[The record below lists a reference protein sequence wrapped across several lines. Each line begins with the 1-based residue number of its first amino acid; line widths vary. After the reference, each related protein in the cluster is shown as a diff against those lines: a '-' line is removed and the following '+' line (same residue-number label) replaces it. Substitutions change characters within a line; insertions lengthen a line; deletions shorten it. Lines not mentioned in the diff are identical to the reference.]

1 MKTSILKIAAMV
13 MFMVTL
19 GCEKSEDDNMMNN
32 LSAAQITELKGIAAS
47 GTWTIAYY
55 FDTDKEETAHFNGY
69 TFTFNADGSLVATN
83 GTTTVN
89 GSWSVTDSD
98 SSNDDS
104 PDDSDVDFNIAF
116 ASPADFADLT
126 DDWDIVEYT
135 AVRIELIDISGGNG
149 GTDKL
154 VFEKN

>member
-1 MKTSILKIAAMV
+1 
-13 MFMVTL
+13 MVTL

-32 LSAAQITELKGIAAS
+32 LSAAQITELNGIAAS

-69 TFTFNADGSLVATN
+69 TFTFNTDGSLVATN

-89 GSWSVTDSD
+89 GTWSVTDSD
-98 SSNDDS
+98 SSDDSSDDS
-104 PDDSDVDFNIAF
+104 PSDDSDVDFNIAF
-116 ASPADFADLT
+116 VSPADFADLT

-154 VFEKN
+154 VFEKD

>member
-1 MKTSILKIAAMV
+1 

-32 LSAAQITELKGIAAS
+32 LSAAQITELNGIAAS

-69 TFTFNADGSLVATN
+69 TFTFNTDGSLVATN

-89 GSWSVTDSD
+89 GTWSVTDSD
-98 SSNDDS
+98 SSDDSSDDS
-104 PDDSDVDFNIAF
+104 PSDDSDVDFNIAF
-116 ASPADFADLT
+116 VSPADFADLT

-154 VFEKN
+154 VFEKD